1 MTYRHARLRV
11 LQPETPY
18 LVGSST
24 QRPIPDDELTIRVR
38 HTPNYVLVAVTG
50 EIDIATVAGLRER
63 LVALAAG
70 GRPLV
75 INLDEVG
82 FIDAAGLGALVGAA
96 GLATEHG
103 ASLHVVCDQ
112 PHIRR
117 LFRITGLDR
126 SIPLARTLAEA
137 LRIMTAGAAA
147 QAPHGAV
154 VRWSPPDPDVL
165 RDALAALRQ
174 LA

>member
-1 MTYRHARLRV
+1 MTSCRSGLRG
-11 LQPETPY
+11 LRPETPY
-18 LVGSST
+18 LIPVGGGAQRST
-24 QRPIPDDELTIRVR
+24 PDDELTIRIR
-38 HTPNYVLVAVTG
+38 HTPKYVLVAVAG

-63 LVALAAG
+63 LVALAAR

-75 INLDEVG
+75 TDLDQVG

-96 GLATEHG
+96 RLAAEHG
-103 ASLHVVCDQ
+103 GGLHVVCARQ
-112 PHIRR
+112 QVRR
-117 LFRITGLDR
+117 LFRITGLDH

-137 LRIMTAGAAA
+137 LQIMAAGTAA
-147 QAPHGAV
+147 QTKADIQ
-154 VRWSPPDPDVL
+154 WSPRDPDLL

>member
-1 MTYRHARLRV
+1 MTNRDSGLRV
-11 LQPETPY
+11 LRPEAPY
-18 LVGSST
+18 LIPVGSGA
-24 QRPIPDDELTIRVR
+24 QRSAPDDVLTIRVR
-38 HTPNYVLVAVTG
+38 RKPKYVLAAVAG

-75 INLDEVG
+75 VDLDQVS

-96 GLATEHG
+96 KRAAEHG
-103 ASLHVVCDQ
+103 VGLHVVCARQ
-112 PHIRR
+112 QIRR

-137 LRIMTAGAAA
+137 LPIMAAGAADETK
-147 QAPHGAV
+147 AV
-154 VRWSPPDPDVL
+154 
-165 RDALAALRQ
+165 
-174 LA
+174 

>member
-1 MTYRHARLRV
+1 MTSRHSGLRV
-11 LQPETPY
+11 VPPETLY
-18 LVGSST
+18 LNLVGSGAQRST
-24 QRPIPDDELTIRVR
+24 PDDALTIRVR
-38 HTPNYVLVAVTG
+38 HTPKYVLVAVAG

-75 INLDEVG
+75 IDLDQVS

-96 GLATEHG
+96 KRAAEHG
-103 ASLHVVCDQ
+103 VGLHVVCARQ
-112 PHIRR
+112 QIRR

-137 LRIMTAGAAA
+137 LPIMAAGAAA
-147 QAPHGAV
+147 ETKAV
-154 VRWSPPDPDVL
+154 
-165 RDALAALRQ
+165 
-174 LA
+174 